1 MKAAIAIHGDVTK
14 VPVTR
19 ELLKA
24 AQGAY
29 AMYAAKL
36 QEEREKNRLKE
47 KQDIEKKDKESRKR
61 QAEGRYNDLLQEL
74 EGLNKEA
81 DIVKEQLD
89 ITIDSVKK
97 ETAKI
102 TAAKGNAMQIA
113 AAANQL
119 EFWAKHQAEL
129 SAKLDEIDK
138 KRREKEE
145 EKNAMTKLK
154 KSKH

>member
-1 MKAAIAIHGDVTK
+1 M
-14 VPVTR
+14 
-19 ELLKA
+19 
-24 AQGAY
+24 
-29 AMYAAKL
+29 
-36 QEEREKNRLKE
+36 
-47 KQDIEKKDKESRKR
+47 
-61 QAEGRYNDLLQEL
+61 

-81 DIVKEQLD
+81 DIVKEQLA

-119 EFWAKHQAEL
+119 EFWGKHQTEL